1 MTALL
6 VFLVGGN
13 AKLTKTVNR
22 PVQSVLRDR
31 GARRAKSVK
40 VIKVNVM
47 HQEGDIVVLLGHPFH

>member
-40 VIKVNVM
+40 VIKVM
-47 HQEGDIVVLLGHPFH
+47 HQEADIVVLLGHPLH

>member
-31 GARRAKSVK
+31 GARRVKSVK
-40 VIKVNVM
+40 VIKVM
-47 HQEGDIVVLLGHPFH
+47 HQEADIVVLLGHPLH